1 MPCLTDW
8 GGGRGKGE
16 RGGESME
23 RGGGY
28 GKRGRIRK
36 EGEDTERGGG
46 YGKRGRIQEGDGRVR
61 TRITCTHV
69 LHSFST
75 CRLQTDTGQNI

>member
-16 RGGESME
+16 RGGESM
-23 RGGGY
+23 
-28 GKRGRIRK
+28 
-36 EGEDTERGGG
+36 ERGGG

>member
-1 MPCLTDW
+1 M
-8 GGGRGKGE
+8 
-16 RGGESME
+16 
-23 RGGGY
+23 
-28 GKRGRIRK
+28 
-36 EGEDTERGGG
+36 ERGGG